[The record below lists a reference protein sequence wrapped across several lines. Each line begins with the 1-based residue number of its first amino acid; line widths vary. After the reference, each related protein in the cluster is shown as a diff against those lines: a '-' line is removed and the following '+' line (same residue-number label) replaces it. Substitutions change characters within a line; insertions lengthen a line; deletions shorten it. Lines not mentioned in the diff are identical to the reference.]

1 MNRKN
6 SILIPCLIIGELF
19 TMYVSYVL
27 NGVWNTNGDIVLIL
41 NKFNAAIKN
50 PFGHYYNANTLRAV
64 IYGSLIYGMAVLMY
78 VTSRRNLMH
87 GKEYGTARFADIR
100 MVNKALAD
108 KDESKNRILS
118 NNVRM
123 STDTSVTGLNNNM
136 LVIGGSGAGK
146 TFFIVKPNIM
156 QMMLNN
162 SFIATDPKGEIARAT
177 ANMLKKNGYNVKV
190 LNLIDMAKSDGYNPF
205 RYIREENDV
214 VKLVTNIISNTT
226 PKETA
231 PTDPFWEKSESMFLQ
246 ALFYYVWLEMPPNR
260 KNFQSVLELLSEA
273 EVDAKGNDSK
283 LTKKMK
289 QLAKT
294 SKLKQNHPAY
304 KQYMKV
310 IRGAGDTVRSI
321 IISANSRLALLENP
335 QILRILSKDDLH
347 LEELGIGVNGDK
359 HTRTALFCIIP
370 DSDKSYNFI
379 VGMLYTQLFQ
389 ELYFQADFKNDGKLP
404 IQVTLMMDEFAN
416 VALPDDFCSLLST
429 MRSRRISSIIIIQNL
444 AQIKAL
450 FKDTWETITGNCDTL
465 VYLGGN
471 EKSTHQ
477 YISEM
482 LGKSTID
489 KRSTGE
495 TRGVHGSAS
504 RNYDVLGRELMTPD
518 EVRNMSNKKCLIFI
532 KGFNPIFD
540 DKYIPFRH
548 KNFSQTEDG
557 GGKAY
562 VHDPSLNKGSL
573 RPVKLLSEKQINDIK
588 EYKKENE
595 VVHIMDMSLEEIMML
610 DDTKKLYFENSN
622 ESESSGDE
630 GSAKTISRTD
640 ILENMSEQELMDEI
654 TNRMCM
660 MDFSRE
666 QIEEI
671 TKSLDA
677 HMKLSILLSYLYSTT
692 SAEEMAKKR
701 NEHLSKRD

>member
-6 SILIPCLIIGELF
+6 SIVIPCLIIGELF
-19 TMYVSYVL
+19 TIYVSYVL

-231 PTDPFWEKSESMFLQ
+231 STDPFWEKSESMFLQ

-260 KNFQSVLELLSEA
+260 KNFQSVLDLLSEA

-310 IRGAGDTVRSI
+310 IIGAGDTVRSI

-429 MRSRRISSIIIIQNL
+429 MRSRRISSIIIVQNL

-562 VHDPSLNKGSL
+562 VHDPSLNKESL
-573 RPVKLLSEKQINDIK
+573 RTVKLLSEKQINDIK

-610 DDTKKLYFENSN
+610 DDTKRLYFENSN

-640 ILENMSEQELMDEI
+640 ILENMTEQELMDEI

-677 HMKLSILLSYLYSTT
+677 HMKLSILLSYLYPTT

>member
-6 SILIPCLIIGELF
+6 SIVIPCLIIGELF
-19 TMYVSYVL
+19 TIYVSYVL

-231 PTDPFWEKSESMFLQ
+231 STDPFWEKSESMFLQ

-260 KNFQSVLELLSEA
+260 KNFQSVLDLLSEA

-562 VHDPSLNKGSL
+562 VHDPSLNKESL
-573 RPVKLLSEKQINDIK
+573 RTVKLLSEKQINDIK

-610 DDTKKLYFENSN
+610 DDTKRLYFENSN

-640 ILENMSEQELMDEI
+640 ILENMTEQELMDEI

-677 HMKLSILLSYLYSTT
+677 HMKLSILLSYLYPTT

>member
-6 SILIPCLIIGELF
+6 SIVIPCLIIGELF
-19 TMYVSYVL
+19 TIYVSYVL
-27 NGVWNTNGDIVLIL
+27 NGVWDSNGDIALIL
-41 NKFNAAIKN
+41 NKFNVAIKN

-108 KDESKNRILS
+108 KDECKNRILS

-231 PTDPFWEKSESMFLQ
+231 PSDPFWEKSESMFLQ

-260 KNFQSVLELLSEA
+260 KNFQSVLDLISEA

-347 LEELGIGVNGDK
+347 IEELGIGVNGDK

-404 IQVTLMMDEFAN
+404 IQVTLMLDEFAN

-562 VHDPSLNKGSL
+562 VHDPSLNQESL

-610 DDTKKLYFENSN
+610 DDTKRLYFENSN

-630 GSAKTISRTD
+630 GSVKTISRTD

-677 HMKLSILLSYLYSTT
+677 HIKLSILLSYLYPTT

>member
-1 MNRKN
+1 MESTGKYRIPVFN
-6 SILIPCLIIGELF
+6 ILEDEINVVI
-19 TMYVSYVL
+19 
-27 NGVWNTNGDIVLIL
+27 
-41 NKFNAAIKN
+41 AN
-50 PFGHYYNANTLRAV
+50 PKWVKAV
-64 IYGSLIYGMAVLMY
+64 
-78 VTSRRNLMH
+78 
-87 GKEYGTARFADIR
+87 
-100 MVNKALAD
+100 
-108 KDESKNRILS
+108 
-118 NNVRM
+118 
-123 STDTSVTGLNNNM
+123 
-136 LVIGGSGAGK
+136 
-146 TFFIVKPNIM
+146 
-156 QMMLNN
+156 
-162 SFIATDPKGEIARAT
+162 
-177 ANMLKKNGYNVKV
+177 
-190 LNLIDMAKSDGYNPF
+190 
-205 RYIREENDV
+205 
-214 VKLVTNIISNTT
+214 
-226 PKETA
+226 
-231 PTDPFWEKSESMFLQ
+231 
-246 ALFYYVWLEMPPNR
+246 
-260 KNFQSVLELLSEA
+260 
-273 EVDAKGNDSK
+273 KGNKDDTKDSK
-283 LTKKMK
+283 W
-289 QLAKT
+289 
-294 SKLKQNHPAY
+294 
-304 KQYMKV
+304 
-310 IRGAGDTVRSI
+310 IGDLF
-321 IISANSRLALLENP
+321 RL
-335 QILRILSKDDLH
+335 
-347 LEELGIGVNGDK
+347 G
-359 HTRTALFCIIP
+359 
-370 DSDKSYNFI
+370 
-379 VGMLYTQLFQ
+379 
-389 ELYFQADFKNDGKLP
+389 
-404 IQVTLMMDEFAN
+404 
-416 VALPDDFCSLLST
+416 
-429 MRSRRISSIIIIQNL
+429 
-444 AQIKAL
+444 
-450 FKDTWETITGNCDTL
+450 L

-562 VHDPSLNKGSL
+562 IHDPSLNQGSL

-595 VVHIMDMSLEEIMML
+595 VVHIMDMSLEEVMML
-610 DDTKKLYFENSN
+610 DDTKRLYFENSN
-622 ESESSGDE
+622 ESESSSDE

-666 QIEEI
+666 QIEKI

-677 HMKLSILLSYLYSTT
+677 HMKLSILLSYLYPTT

>member
-6 SILIPCLIIGELF
+6 SIVIPCLIIGELF
-19 TMYVSYVL
+19 TIYVSYVL

-231 PTDPFWEKSESMFLQ
+231 PSDPFWEKSESMFLQ

-260 KNFQSVLELLSEA
+260 KSFQSVLELLSEA

-518 EVRNMSNKKCLIFI
+518 EVRNMSNRKCLIFI

-562 VHDPSLNKGSL
+562 IHDPSLNQESL

-610 DDTKKLYFENSN
+610 DDTKILYFENSN

-677 HMKLSILLSYLYSTT
+677 HMKLSILLSYLYPTT

>member
-1 MNRKN
+1 MKVTYQTCCGVDVHKSFLVATIVKTTGGIEPSYQKKRFSTFNN
-6 SILIPCLIIGELF
+6 SILEFKQWLLD
-19 TMYVSYVL
+19 
-27 NGVWNTNGDIVLIL
+27 NGCHDICMESTGKYRVPV
-41 NKFNAAIKN
+41 FNLLEDEINVVIAN
-50 PFGHYYNANTLRAV
+50 PKWVKAV
-64 IYGSLIYGMAVLMY
+64 
-78 VTSRRNLMH
+78 
-87 GKEYGTARFADIR
+87 
-100 MVNKALAD
+100 
-108 KDESKNRILS
+108 
-118 NNVRM
+118 
-123 STDTSVTGLNNNM
+123 
-136 LVIGGSGAGK
+136 
-146 TFFIVKPNIM
+146 
-156 QMMLNN
+156 
-162 SFIATDPKGEIARAT
+162 
-177 ANMLKKNGYNVKV
+177 
-190 LNLIDMAKSDGYNPF
+190 
-205 RYIREENDV
+205 
-214 VKLVTNIISNTT
+214 
-226 PKETA
+226 
-231 PTDPFWEKSESMFLQ
+231 
-246 ALFYYVWLEMPPNR
+246 
-260 KNFQSVLELLSEA
+260 
-273 EVDAKGNDSK
+273 KGNKDDTKDSK
-283 LTKKMK
+283 W
-289 QLAKT
+289 
-294 SKLKQNHPAY
+294 
-304 KQYMKV
+304 
-310 IRGAGDTVRSI
+310 IGDLF
-321 IISANSRLALLENP
+321 RL
-335 QILRILSKDDLH
+335 
-347 LEELGIGVNGDK
+347 G
-359 HTRTALFCIIP
+359 
-370 DSDKSYNFI
+370 
-379 VGMLYTQLFQ
+379 
-389 ELYFQADFKNDGKLP
+389 
-404 IQVTLMMDEFAN
+404 
-416 VALPDDFCSLLST
+416 
-429 MRSRRISSIIIIQNL
+429 
-444 AQIKAL
+444 
-450 FKDTWETITGNCDTL
+450 L

-562 VHDPSLNKGSL
+562 IHDPSLNQGSL

-595 VVHIMDMSLEEIMML
+595 VVHIMDMSLEEVMML
-610 DDTKKLYFENSN
+610 DDTKRLYFENSN
-622 ESESSGDE
+622 ESESSSDE

-677 HMKLSILLSYLYSTT
+677 HMKLSILLSYLYPTT

>member
-87 GKEYGTARFADIR
+87 GKECGTARFADIR

-677 HMKLSILLSYLYSTT
+677 HMKLSILLSYLYPTT

>member
-1 MNRKN
+1 MKVTYQTCCGVDVHKSFLVATIVKTTGGIEPSYQKKRFSTFNN
-6 SILIPCLIIGELF
+6 SILEFKQWLLDNDCHDVCMESTGKYWVP
-19 TMYVSYVL
+19 V
-27 NGVWNTNGDIVLIL
+27 
-41 NKFNAAIKN
+41 FNLLEDEINVVIAN
-50 PFGHYYNANTLRAV
+50 PKWVKAV
-64 IYGSLIYGMAVLMY
+64 
-78 VTSRRNLMH
+78 
-87 GKEYGTARFADIR
+87 
-100 MVNKALAD
+100 
-108 KDESKNRILS
+108 
-118 NNVRM
+118 
-123 STDTSVTGLNNNM
+123 
-136 LVIGGSGAGK
+136 
-146 TFFIVKPNIM
+146 
-156 QMMLNN
+156 
-162 SFIATDPKGEIARAT
+162 
-177 ANMLKKNGYNVKV
+177 
-190 LNLIDMAKSDGYNPF
+190 
-205 RYIREENDV
+205 
-214 VKLVTNIISNTT
+214 
-226 PKETA
+226 
-231 PTDPFWEKSESMFLQ
+231 
-246 ALFYYVWLEMPPNR
+246 
-260 KNFQSVLELLSEA
+260 
-273 EVDAKGNDSK
+273 KGNKDDTKDSK
-283 LTKKMK
+283 W
-289 QLAKT
+289 
-294 SKLKQNHPAY
+294 
-304 KQYMKV
+304 
-310 IRGAGDTVRSI
+310 IGDLF
-321 IISANSRLALLENP
+321 RL
-335 QILRILSKDDLH
+335 
-347 LEELGIGVNGDK
+347 G
-359 HTRTALFCIIP
+359 
-370 DSDKSYNFI
+370 
-379 VGMLYTQLFQ
+379 
-389 ELYFQADFKNDGKLP
+389 
-404 IQVTLMMDEFAN
+404 
-416 VALPDDFCSLLST
+416 
-429 MRSRRISSIIIIQNL
+429 
-444 AQIKAL
+444 
-450 FKDTWETITGNCDTL
+450 L

-562 VHDPSLNKGSL
+562 IHDPSLNQGSL

-595 VVHIMDMSLEEIMML
+595 VVHIMDMSLEEVMML
-610 DDTKKLYFENSN
+610 DDTKRLYFENSN
-622 ESESSGDE
+622 ESESSSDE

-677 HMKLSILLSYLYSTT
+677 HMKLSILLSYLYPTT

>member
-677 HMKLSILLSYLYSTT
+677 HMKLSILLSYLYPIT